1 MRDHGNARR
10 TAAGS
15 AIKTTA
21 RMIATGCLL
30 ALSAAVAMMAMGG
43 GCASLDTSGA
53 VAAAGARGSSLGGSG
68 DASVQADAA
77 PYNPSSGPEGDT
89 PDAGGGARPDDAPS
103 AREDGPPASPDGG
116 DAAAGRD
123 APPAGGGPSFPA
135 GPTRPFWWGQPVP
148 PPDLTRPPLPD
159 FGHHGFAGAVTGGEG
174 GMEVTVT
181 TFADLAARAAA
192 VGKLVIKVSGKITG
206 SGAIRVSSDKTIFG
220 TGADAQLDASG
231 FVIRD
236 ARNVIIRNLI
246 ISNYRPEDG
255 VKISGPAASNIWI
268 DHCEFFTAPLV
279 DEATKDEFDGAIDIT
294 DGARFVTI
302 SWNHFHDTW
311 KTSLIGSS
319 DSDRGSYEVT
329 YHHNYFR
336 QIGSRVPLLRFG
348 TAHIYDNYYRE
359 VVITGINSRMGAQAL
374 VENNYF
380 ERVAEPLVS
389 VDSPLK
395 GGILERNNL
404 FFPPVSK
411 LATAPIR
418 AALPGTLMTI
428 PYQHPLDP
436 AEKVPALTVNWGG
449 VGKIAR

>member
-1 MRDHGNARR
+1 MRDHGNTRGA
-10 TAAGS
+10 AAGS
-15 AIKTTA
+15 AIATATRTTA
-21 RMIATGCLL
+21 AGRGLVLPAAL
-30 ALSAAVAMMAMGG
+30 ALMALG

-53 VAAAGARGSSLGGSG
+53 LASAGERDSGPGSRSDDGGARPPTASGGPDG
-68 DASVQADAA
+68 A
-77 PYNPSSGPEGDT
+77 T
-89 PDAGGGARPDDAPS
+89 PDAGGGPRPADAP
-103 AREDGPPASPDGG
+103 AETEDGPVASRDGG
-116 DAAAGRD
+116 AAAGRD
-123 APPAGGGPSFPA
+123 APPVGGGPSFPA
-135 GPTRPFWWGQPVP
+135 GPTRPFWWGLPVP
-148 PPDLTRPPLPD
+148 APDLTRPPLPD
-159 FGHHGFAGAVTGGEG
+159 FRHHGFAGAVTGGEG
-174 GMEVTVT
+174 GMEVTVA
-181 TFADLAARAAA
+181 TFADLAAQAAA
-192 VGKLVIKVSGKITG
+192 PGKLVIKVSGRITG
-206 SGAIRVSSDKTIFG
+206 SGTIRVSSDKTILG
-220 TGADAQLDASG
+220 TGGDAQLDASG

-255 VKISGPAASNIWI
+255 VEISGPTASNIWI

-279 DEATKDEFDGAIDIT
+279 DEGTKDEFDGAIDIT

-380 ERVAEPLVS
+380 ERAAEPLVS
-389 VDSPLK
+389 VDSPQK
-395 GGILERNNL
+395 GGIVERNNL

-411 LATAPIR
+411 LATSPSR

-428 PYQHPLDP
+428 PYEYPLDP
-436 AEKVPALTVNWGG
+436 VEKVPALTVTWGG
-449 VGKIAR
+449 VGKIAP